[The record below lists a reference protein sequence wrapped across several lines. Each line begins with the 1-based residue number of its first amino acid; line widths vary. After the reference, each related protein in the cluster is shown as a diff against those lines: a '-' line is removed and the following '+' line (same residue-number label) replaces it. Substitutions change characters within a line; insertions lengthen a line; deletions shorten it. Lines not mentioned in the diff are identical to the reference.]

1 MLVFTADQQQYPKP
15 IKGLHLPSQ
24 KYQETQIQD
33 IQTSYAKLPGSHM
46 SAQLAENND
55 RKPSQSLAWG
65 IHSANASEYQG
76 MLFIQML
83 KLPTVDSKESAR
95 GF

>member
-1 MLVFTADQQQYPKP
+1 M
-15 IKGLHLPSQ
+15 
-24 KYQETQIQD
+24 QD

-83 KLPTVDSKESAR
+83 SALTYCQIQSGR
-95 GF
+95 IVSLYENRTRNNIEAPGHENIG